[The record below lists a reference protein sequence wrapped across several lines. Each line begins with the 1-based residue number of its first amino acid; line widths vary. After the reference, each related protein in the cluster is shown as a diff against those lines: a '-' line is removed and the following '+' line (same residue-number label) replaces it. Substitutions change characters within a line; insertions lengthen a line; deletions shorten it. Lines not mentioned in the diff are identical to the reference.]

1 MQSAEISRRALRFF
15 EQQGHTVVPSA
26 SLIADDPTLLL
37 INAGMAP
44 FKPYFLGEVPP
55 PFARATSVQKC
66 VRTVDIEEVGKTSRH
81 ASFFQMIGN
90 FAFGDYFKEATIR
103 YAWELLT
110 KSTSDG
116 GLGLSESKLW
126 VTVYT
131 DDDEAEGIWR
141 TNIGVSADRIQRLG
155 MADNFWSM
163 GVPGPCGPS
172 SEICFD
178 RGQNYGREGG
188 PIANDERYMEIW
200 NLVFMQ
206 NIRGEGPAKEGYPII
221 GDLPAKNIDT
231 GLGLERVAAIIQGVD
246 SLFDIDTTGQILD
259 LAAELS
265 GTKYGSVRKDDVA
278 LRVVADHILT
288 SVMLIGDGVTPANEG
303 RGYILRRILRRAV
316 RMMRLLGSQEPVV
329 HELVARTVEVM
340 SPTYPELVGEHD
352 RIDRVAVGEESA
364 FSQTLKSGTAIFDV
378 AATEVRKSNGLVLPG
393 DKAFQL
399 HDTYGFPIDLTLEM
413 AQEQG
418 LTVDEEG
425 FRGLMAEQRARAKA
439 DAAARKT
446 GGHGDKSVYRDLL
459 QLGGTE
465 FTGYEQ
471 LESEATVRGLIR
483 EGERVSAAVEGEIVE
498 VVLDRTP
505 LYAES
510 GGQESDAGLII
521 ADGLELE
528 VLDVQKVARKLW
540 VHQVRVRHGELAE
553 GQQVLARVDP
563 EWRIGARQA
572 HSGTHVVHAALR
584 QVLGPTALQAGSYN
598 KPGYLRLDFSW
609 TGGLSLETRS
619 EIEEVSNLA
628 VRRDLPV
635 RALYTSLPN
644 ARELGAIALF
654 GETYDEEVRVVE
666 IGGRWSRELCGG
678 THVEHS
684 SQIGPVTLI
693 SESSVGSGLRR
704 IEAYVGIEAYRFLAK
719 ERAVAVNISE
729 MLQVQIGEAGD
740 RVSALL
746 KQLREAEKEVAQL
759 RAAQLKR
766 LVGEFA
772 ESAIDIHGVSV
783 VARHLPEPAS
793 SDESRRFVLDI
804 RDRFTDRPAA
814 VVVTALNDDKPI
826 VVSAVNDKGR
836 ERGLKAG
843 DLVQVAAKVLKGG
856 GGGKPDVAQ
865 GGGTDPLATID
876 SLREVVRV
884 IEQTLSQY
892 K

>member
-15 EQQGHTVVPSA
+15 EQRGHTVVPSA
-26 SLIADDPTLLL
+26 SLIADDSTLLL

-44 FKPYFLGEVPP
+44 FKPYFLGEAPAP
-55 PFARATSVQKC
+55 YPRATSLQKC

-81 ASFFQMIGN
+81 GSFFQMFGN
-90 FAFGDYFKEATIR
+90 FSFGDYFKEKAIP
-103 YAWELLT
+103 YAWEFLT
-110 KSTSDG
+110 KPVADG
-116 GLGLSESKLW
+116 GLGLPESTLW

-131 DDDEAEGIWR
+131 DDDEAEHIWR
-141 TNIGVSADRIQRLG
+141 TDVGVPADRIQRLG
-155 MADNFWSM
+155 MAENFWSM
-163 GVPGPCGPS
+163 GVPGPCGPC

-178 RGQNYGREGG
+178 RGPEYGREGG
-188 PIANDERYMEIW
+188 PLVDDERYLEIW

-231 GLGLERVAAIIQGVD
+231 GLGLERMAALLQGVNTI
-246 SLFDIDTTGQILD
+246 FDIDTTRQILD

-265 GTKYGSVRKDDVA
+265 ATKYGGTRKDDVA

-316 RMMRLLGSQEPVV
+316 RMMRLLGSPDPVV
-329 HELVARTVEVM
+329 HELVTRTVEVM

-352 RIDRVAVGEESA
+352 RIDRVAVGEELA
-364 FSQTLKSGTAIFDV
+364 FSQTLKSGTAIFDL
-378 AATEVRKSNGLVLPG
+378 AATAVRASNSLILPG

-413 AQEQG
+413 AEEQG
-418 LTVDEEG
+418 LSVDEEG
-425 FRGLMAEQRARAKA
+425 FRSLMAEQRARAKA
-439 DAAARKT
+439 DAVARKT

-459 QLGGTE
+459 QLGATV
-465 FTGYEQ
+465 FTGYER
-471 LESEATVRGLIR
+471 LESEATVRGLVR
-483 EGERVSAAVEGEIVE
+483 EGERIPAAIEGEIVD

-510 GGQESDAGLII
+510 GGQDSDSGLIV

-540 VHQVRVRHGELAE
+540 VHQVRVRRGELTE
-553 GQQVLARVDP
+553 GQHVLAKVDP
-563 EWRIGARQA
+563 EWRLGARQS

-584 QVLGPTALQAGSYN
+584 QVLGPNALQAGSYN

-609 TGGLSLETRS
+609 TGGLSQETRS

-628 VRRDLPV
+628 IRRDLPV
-635 RALYTSLPN
+635 RVVYTSLPQ
-644 ARELGAIALF
+644 ARELGALALF

-666 IGGRWSRELCGG
+666 IGGPWSRELCGG
-678 THVEHS
+678 THVERS
-684 SQIGPVTLI
+684 SQINALTVIG
-693 SESSVGSGLRR
+693 ESSVGSGLRR
-704 IEAYVGIEAYRFLAK
+704 IEGYVGLDSYRFLAK
-719 ERAVAVNISE
+719 ERALVRNISD
-729 MLQVQIGEAGD
+729 MLQVPIGETSD

-746 KQLREAEKEVAQL
+746 KQLRDAEKEVARL

-766 LVGEFA
+766 VASEFVEGA
-772 ESAIDIHGVSV
+772 TDVHGVSV
-783 VARHLPEPAS
+783 VARHLSEPADN
-793 SDESRRFVLDI
+793 DELRKFVIEI
-804 RDRFTDRPAA
+804 RDRLGDCPVAVAVTTLANDKP
-814 VVVTALNDDKPI
+814 VVV
-826 VVSAVNDKGR
+826 VAVNDKGR

-843 DLVQVAAKVLKGG
+843 DLVQVAAKVLRGG
-856 GGGKPDVAQ
+856 GGGKPDIAQ
-865 GGGTDPLATID
+865 GGGTDPLATVD
-876 SLREVVRV
+876 ALREVTRV
-884 IEQTLSQY
+884 IGQSVSQ
-892 K
+892 